1 MQTLKTTTFI
11 HRREMMEH
19 IIKFG
24 SGEVLRLSEAHDSW
38 LLMELSDEDVSFTEV
53 LVSCLDQ
60 VQEIIDALEEH
71 KTRMSQ

>member
-1 MQTLKTTTFI
+1 MK
-11 HRREMMEH
+11 H

-24 SGEVLRLSEAHDSW
+24 SGEVLELSEAHDSW
-38 LLMELSDEDVSFTEV
+38 LLMELSDEDVAFTEV
-53 LVSCLDQ
+53 LVSCPDQ